1 MNDSR
6 IEPFKHT
13 DADALLQAA
22 QSDGHRVL
30 YPTNIIKQGEDI
42 VGYVSVCA
50 TPIVTV
56 WAHSKKIKVIQSVR
70 LLQQLEDGM
79 SAKGMNH
86 YIMPCEKTSPYFP
99 YMQKLGFVPFSENVW
114 HFRNLRKS

>member
-1 MNDSR
+1 MNHSH
-6 IEPFKHT
+6 IETFQPS
-13 DADALLQAA
+13 DAQALTEAA
-22 QSDGHRVL
+22 RSDGHRVL
-30 YPTNIIKQGEDI
+30 YPTDIIKQGDEV
-42 VGYVSVCA
+42 VGYISVCA

-56 WAHSKKIKVIQSVR
+56 WAHSKKIKAIQSVR
-70 LLQQLEDGM
+70 LLQNLEDRM
-79 SAKGMNH
+79 RAQGMNH